1 MTASRLRRF
10 GTPANPPPSAAVA
23 GQCPPAICPRGGRSK
38 RARWAAATDAARQ
51 TGRPPQQE
59 YEEQEPE
66 YQPSPVHPLHRG
78 PAGRPAAASEQ
89 DHHDQGADKQPVDP
103 SPYDHALY
111 GRVKSVERENAR
123 DPAYAMLTA
132 KMQRAGFE
140 KNGLTP
146 GAGTRP

>member
-1 MTASRLRRF
+1 
-10 GTPANPPPSAAVA
+10 
-23 GQCPPAICPRGGRSK
+23 
-38 RARWAAATDAARQ
+38 
-51 TGRPPQQE
+51 
-59 YEEQEPE
+59 
-66 YQPSPVHPLHRG
+66 LHRG

-146 GAGTRP
+146 GAGDEAARWSAGSRNQNPAMTLLLERPCSSLAASCQ